1 MLVLLAAKPQAAKV
15 KATVHGKCSV
25 KIEKALSLYSK
36 IIWEKKRDHTHI
48 SFITVYCYNC
58 SILLSIII
66 VNLLLYLIHKLNF
79 II

>member
-36 IIWEKKRDHTHI
+36 II
-48 SFITVYCYNC
+48 
-58 SILLSIII
+58 
-66 VNLLLYLIHKLNF
+66 
-79 II
+79 